1 MGKEPRA
8 NMSCSTTSGNPCNN
22 LASMVGYNPRE
33 KMVALLQ
40 YDTADPSNW
49 NNGFDGTIKKAITT
63 QRVHMPLNFL
73 NDQVEAGVQFKLR
86 ADPDNAKLCPDIDVS
101 VELPCAPS
109 GVEAAI
115 FCENALSV
123 GTEDHIIGF
132 DIEKVMSGKY
142 PMSLRCQG
150 DKVEV
155 SVVTP
160 LGINFVLSKS
170 LTAKTADG
178 WHFRLEGC
186 KSLGN
191 SHFIKNRCLMH
202 CAADY
207 KSSVDDSSDDYK
219 SSGNLG
225 GDHGDHTLKLECDVG
240 FKVFDQLTLW
250 NTNDFYPSL
259 NGSIEGWK
267 TAVQVETQ
275 DLLSCNNL
283 VDMLR
288 SASSKSSE
296 DTTTPDH

>member
-1 MGKEPRA
+1 M
-8 NMSCSTTSGNPCNN
+8 
-22 LASMVGYNPRE
+22 LAR
-33 KMVALLQ
+33 LLQ
-40 YDTADPSNW
+40 GLPE
-49 NNGFDGTIKKAITT
+49 
-63 QRVHMPLNFL
+63 V
-73 NDQVEAGVQFKLR
+73 VEHDMFALGSFKLR
-86 ADPDNAKLCPDIDVS
+86 ADPYNAKVHPDIDVS
-101 VELPCAPS
+101 VALPCAPS

-123 GTEDHIIGF
+123 GNVGF
-132 DIEKVMSGKY
+132 DIEKVSGKY

-155 SVVTP
+155 SVFTP

-170 LTAKTADG
+170 FTDGYADG

-207 KSSVDDSSDDYK
+207 KSSDDNK

-225 GDHGDHTLKLECDVG
+225 GGHGGHTLKLEYDVG

-250 NTNDFYPSL
+250 NTHDFFPTYEDTILPF
-259 NGSIEGWK
+259 NGWK
-267 TAVQVETQ
+267 TAVQVQTQ

-288 SASSKSSE
+288 SASSE
-296 DTTTPDH
+296 DTTTFED